1 MCCFIDHHCYVVNTD
16 YTEPGEQAPFD
27 IADEDM
33 KMMTNEERIKK
44 GVKEQHERIRKVLS
58 PRALKQIEEER

>member
-1 MCCFIDHHCYVVNTD
+1 MCCFIDHHCYVVHTD

-44 GVKEQHERIRKVLS
+44 GVKEHHERIR
-58 PRALKQIEEER
+58 